1 MATRRVYMNKP
12 TVDLVASGYEWV
24 CPNCRRCNREIEIS
38 EEVTCQHCE
47 HTFEVGDVHH
57 ATK

>member
-1 MATRRVYMNKP
+1 MNKP